1 MHTTEA
7 IRTCDIGKEDRKKK
21 NVCILSRVWRICIG
35 IMQIICIRAT
45 YNNIFV
51 VYYTAYNIERGGIIE
66 FRIGSRLNPSYAYNL

>member
-7 IRTCDIGKEDRKKK
+7 IRTCDIGKEDRTKK
-21 NVCILSRVWRICIG
+21 NVCIRRRDDEIIIICIRSR

-66 FRIGSRLNPSYAYNL
+66 FRIGSRLNPS